1 MAYRSPRYS
10 YVHAARE
17 VGADAITLS
26 HAAHADFPVDN
37 LIDDRAGTLF
47 KFAGSASHIIDFDLG
62 EDFDTG
68 IDRIIIPANHNVEY
82 LRVGQDDNDSYSSVD
97 WLMIAQ
103 TAYPGTQFDHEFD
116 SASTERYLRVILGEA
131 QHYLP
136 QIYLTKIVTIDDT
149 APNLANSVDQMRAN
163 VTRLVQPTGLLP
175 TIQHGPQQRE
185 IAYSY
190 EYGLEGTDLTAMEA
204 LIAAVGMHRPF
215 YVDPAVVTPFT
226 DEPALWMK
234 FAEMPRVSNA
244 IDVPMSNPW
253 RKLYELSLIESLD

>member
-1 MAYRSPRYS
+1 MDELNA
-10 YVHAARE
+10 V
-17 VGADAITLS
+17 
-26 HAAHADFPVDN
+26 
-37 LIDDRAGTLF
+37 
-47 KFAGSASHIIDFDLG
+47 
-62 EDFDTG
+62 DTG
-68 IDRIIIPANHNVEY
+68 INAGELYDSGTFDAASTQRYIRITIN
-82 LRVGQDDNDSYSSVD
+82 GGS
-97 WLMIAQ
+97 
-103 TAYPGTQFDHEFD
+103 TQF
-116 SASTERYLRVILGEA
+116 
-131 QHYLP
+131 YLP

-149 APNLANSVDQMRAN
+149 APNLANSVDQGRAN

-185 IAYSY
+185 IVYSY

-226 DEPALWMK
+226 DEPALCMK

-253 RKLYELSLIESLD
+253 RKVYELSLIESLD